1 MSIDESGV
9 THLLTT
15 LAEMVR
21 LEVEGP
27 KGSGE

>member
-1 MSIDESGV
+1 MNTNESGV

-27 KGSGE
+27 KGTGE